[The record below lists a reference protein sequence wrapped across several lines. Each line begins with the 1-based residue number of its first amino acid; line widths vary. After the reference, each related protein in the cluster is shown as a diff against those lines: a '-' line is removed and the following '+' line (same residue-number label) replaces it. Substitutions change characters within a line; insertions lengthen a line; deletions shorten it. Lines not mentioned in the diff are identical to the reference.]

1 MNIKLDQANKRRYNT
16 CMKKPNRLK
25 RKPIMTVSEFRLRFG
40 DETQCEQH
48 LTAQRWPNGFVCPRC
63 QGRSRGYMASRRLHE
78 CVGCGYQSS
87 VTAGTIFHKTRT
99 PLASWFW
106 AIYRMSQDKKGISA
120 LQLSKEIS
128 VSYPTAWLMQHKIRK
143 AMADRDQGYQLKGLI
158 EVDEGYVGGAEEGE
172 AQRGRGAKSK
182 SVVAVA
188 VERLAPSPEGE
199 KPIPGFAAL
208 AVVPNA
214 AASSLLGFLQA
225 KIQPGSRVLSDGWR
239 GYQGL
244 EREGFQ
250 HTATP
255 LHGDPKAAHRLF
267 PWVHITLSNLK
278 RFLLGT
284 HHKVEPQHL
293 KRYVAEFNYRL
304 NRRNMET
311 TLFHR
316 LVRACVSTNT
326 IIYKELI
333 AVPEQA

>member
-1 MNIKLDQANKRRYNT
+1 
-16 CMKKPNRLK
+16 MKKPSRLK
-25 RKPIMTVSEFRLRFG
+25 RKPIMTVSEFRSRFG
-40 DETQCEQH
+40 DEVLCGEH

-63 QGRSRGYMASRRLHE
+63 GGRSRGYMASRRVHE
-78 CVGCGYQSS
+78 CAGCGYQSS

-99 PLASWFW
+99 PLSSWFW

-120 LQLSKEIS
+120 LQLSKEIG

-143 AMADRDQGYQLKGLI
+143 AMADRDQGYRLQGLI
-158 EVDEGYVGGAEEGE
+158 EVDEGYVGGAEQGE
-172 AQRGRGAKSK
+172 AQKGRGAKTK

-188 VERLAPSPEGE
+188 VERRAPGQQGE

-214 AASSLLGFLQA
+214 AASSLHGFLHA
-225 KIQPGSRVLSDGWR
+225 KVQPGSQVLSDGWR

-244 EREGFQ
+244 EQQGFQ
-250 HTATP
+250 HTAAP
-255 LHGDPKAAHRLF
+255 LHGDPEAAHRLF

-293 KRYVAEFNYRL
+293 QRYVAEFNYRL
-304 NRRNMET
+304 NRRTMEAN
-311 TLFHR
+311 LFQR
-316 LVRACVSTNT
+316 LVRACLATNT
-326 IIYKELI
+326 VIYKELI

>member
-1 MNIKLDQANKRRYNT
+1 MSL
-16 CMKKPNRLK
+16 MKNPNRSR
-25 RKPIMTVSEFRLRFG
+25 RKPIMTVSEFRSRFG
-40 DETQCEQH
+40 DEVLCAEH

-63 QGRSRGYMASRRLHE
+63 GGRSRGYMASRRVYE
-78 CVGCGYQSS
+78 CAGCGYQSS

-106 AIYRMSQDKKGISA
+106 ATYRMSQDKKGISA
-120 LQLSKEIS
+120 LQLSKEIN

-172 AQRGRGAKSK
+172 AQKGRGAKSK

-188 VERLAPSPEGE
+188 VERLASSPEGD
-199 KPIPGFAAL
+199 KPIPGFAAM

-225 KIQPGSRVLSDGWR
+225 KVQPGSRILSDGWR
-239 GYQGL
+239 GYRGL
-244 EREGFQ
+244 EQQGFQ

-255 LHGDPKAAHRLF
+255 LQGDPKAAHRLF

-304 NRRNMET
+304 NRRTMEAS
-311 TLFHR
+311 LFHR
-316 LVRACVSTNT
+316 LVRACVTTKT
-326 IIYKELI
+326 IIYKELV
-333 AVPEQA
+333 ASPEQA